1 MPEQAGTLELIAR
14 ELATALQPLEDRL
27 AAGNAEALLVELGIQ
42 LPGGVAGAATATAT
56 VAVKAGELAPLIVA
70 LTDAINDED
79 AARILSSGLA
89 LLNKIKEVV
98 DAVGALKPAF
108 ATAVAAAGGLTPAQ
122 RAHVQAEVQELPARL
137 LEHLAIDYLK
147 VKGPGA
153 VDGLK
158 IARIIDDVEVPG
170 VPGDITAPPFTR
182 VSLRLD
188 RGIKALTH
196 PADYLQEAFAFGAA
210 GFDGLEL
217 FTRVASF
224 LDDRDV
230 AVTLLTPPGQPPI
243 LEAYLLRLGV
253 DPGTSPPSL
262 TARLRWP
269 ATQDWTR
276 TYPLSGPWSLVLD
289 AKARFDA
296 GLEASVKPPFALTIT
311 PPSGAASI
319 DASGSL
325 QASKPG
331 DMLLLLGQAGA
342 SRMEARSISVGA
354 GLKASATSGGHV
366 TVEPTARAAFEGGHI
381 LIDLASGDGFIAAIA
396 GGAKIDSN
404 FDLRALWAPSTGLQL
419 EGSAALEIA
428 IPTHVRVGPI
438 DIRTIYL
445 RSGIAADGS
454 LPTELSGSF
463 ARLAGADRG
472 GRRPHRHQCHHA
484 LPGRR
489 REPRP
494 GRHRLRLQAAQRR
507 RALGRRRR
515 GQGRRLPVHRRR
527 ARRVRRRP
535 RARPSPAS
543 SRSRRSAHHHQDA
556 RRLAGLLAADH
567 HHRRVRHRH
576 PAGLR
581 LHPAGGGRPAR
592 AEPDDEPAGAHR
604 GRPLRRDRQRDVP
617 ARRRGQRA
625 ADHQRPARRSSRRRT
640 APS

>member
-463 ARLAGADRG
+463 AASLGPIEAVVDRIGVNVITRFPAGG
-472 GRRPHRHQCHHA
+472 GN
-484 LPGRR
+484 
-489 REPRP
+489 
-494 GRHRLRLQAAQRR
+494 
-507 RALGRRRR
+507 LGPVDIGFAFKPPNGVGLVDRRRR
-515 GQGRRLPVHRRR
+515 RQGRRLPLHRRR
-527 ARRVRRRP
+527 ARRVRRRARARLRRLP
-535 RARPSPAS
+535 RAQGDR
-543 SRSRRSAHHHQDA
+543 AHHHQDA
-556 RRLAGLLAADH
+556 RRLA
-567 HHRRVRHRH
+567 
-576 PAGLR
+576 
-581 LHPAGGGRPAR
+581 R
-592 AEPDDEPAGAHR
+592 A
-604 GRPLRRDRQRDVP
+604 
-617 ARRRGQRA
+617 
-625 ADHQRPARRSSRRRT
+625 SRC
-640 APS
+640 